1 MLNECFTM
9 WQGVALVSL
18 AKFDIRFCSISG
30 LSRQLSML
38 RIIQAAWIP
47 TFAQF
52 MRCLSL
58 RAGKLLN
65 KVLPKC
71 GCTTFQKVELIV
83 NVVLLFDLV
92 AYFPWNMFISIFL
105 LMHIYNFNL
114 IFLFSYFP
122 ATPLIPVLAQ
132 ISQVPKHTRK
142 WTMHTF
148 QGKFPWLLYLIFTQ
162 GLLVRNLVGR

>member
-1 MLNECFTM
+1 M
-9 WQGVALVSL
+9 WKGIVIFSL
-18 AKFDIRFCSISG
+18 ATFDIWFCRIFG
-30 LSRQLSML
+30 HSRQLSML

-92 AYFPWNMFISIFL
+92 AYLPWNMFISMFL
-105 LMHIYNFNL
+105 LMHIYNFYL
-114 IFLFSYFP
+114 IFSSHTPNTCFSPNFP
-122 ATPLIPVLAQ
+122 GPQ
-132 ISQVPKHTRK
+132 NTRK

-162 GLLVRNLVGR
+162 GLLVGNLVGR